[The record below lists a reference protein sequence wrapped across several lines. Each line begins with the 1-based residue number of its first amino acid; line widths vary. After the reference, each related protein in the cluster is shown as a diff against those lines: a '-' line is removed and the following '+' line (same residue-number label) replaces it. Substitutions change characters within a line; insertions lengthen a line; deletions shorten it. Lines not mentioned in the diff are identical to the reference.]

1 MKWRKAWAWYGS
13 SLSPSSP
20 APSSP
25 SRSLPGPL
33 RLIAEWNP
41 VTAVATAARELFGNA
56 APAGFGT
63 PGGWPAENA
72 VLYSVLCSVG
82 IIAVFAP
89 LAIAQY
95 RRISKR

>member
-1 MKWRKAWAWYGS
+1 MESGDRRRHRR
-13 SLSPSSP
+13 PP
-20 APSSP
+20 A
-25 SRSLPGPL
+25 L
-33 RLIAEWNP
+33 W
-41 VTAVATAARELFGNA
+41 NA

-63 PGGWPAENA
+63 PGGWPADNA
-72 VLYSVLCSVG
+72 ILYSVLCSVG